1 MKRLFDKISGVVLM
15 AMMAVV
21 CVTFMTA
28 CGGGDDDP
36 LDNPQPV
43 VPGGDNNNTS
53 GNNGGNG
60 TVNNGLVFY
69 MPLMDWNATKSQVM
83 AYMSKT
89 WPELEYSD
97 IVEVGNTSTYMKPD
111 GSFLMYY
118 LFGGGGLQ
126 MITLYYY
133 DGRYSF
139 DFFAGKV
146 KEICGKAPEKVEN
159 GYYEVRGNGIHAG
172 ITLYSNDQ
180 FIIDFEKDS

>member
-36 LDNPQPV
+36 LDNPNPV

-53 GNNGGNG
+53 GNNGGG
-60 TVNNGLVFY
+60 AVSGGQVFY

-111 GSFLMYY
+111 GSFMMYY
-118 LFGGGGLQ
+118 LFSGSGLN
-126 MITLYYY
+126 MVTLYYY

-146 KEICGKAPEKVEN
+146 KEICGKVPEKVEN

>member
-1 MKRLFDKISGVVLM
+1 MKRLFDKISGVLLM

-36 LDNPQPV
+36 LDNPKPV
-43 VPGGDNNNTS
+43 VPGGDNNNS
-53 GNNGGNG
+53 GNGGDNG

-69 MPLMDWNATKSQVM
+69 MPLMDWTATKAQVS
-83 AYMSKT
+83 AYMAKT

-97 IVEVGNTSTYMKPD
+97 MVEVGNTSTYMKPD
-111 GSFLMYY
+111 SSFMMYY

-133 DGRYSF
+133 DGRYSL

-146 KEICGKAPEKVEN
+146 KEICGKAPEKIEN

-172 ITLYSNDQ
+172 ITVYANNQ